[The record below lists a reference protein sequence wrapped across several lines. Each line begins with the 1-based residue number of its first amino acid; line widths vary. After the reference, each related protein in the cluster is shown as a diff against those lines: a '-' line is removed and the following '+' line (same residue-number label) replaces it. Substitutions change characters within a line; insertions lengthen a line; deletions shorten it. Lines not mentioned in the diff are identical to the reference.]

1 MSKFSFI
8 SKMFG
13 GHQSLSTEDQGKLYE
28 ELLLLTLSRASRS
41 DLDISAVEIAKIQQ
55 ILSDS
60 AGVEASEQDI
70 RTAGMSE
77 LYETAPLEKYVAK
90 AAKSLTVAQRRGL
103 VGALYEVVG
112 ADGVFGHHEADFFDS
127 IAKALS
133 LRPIE
138 MMGASIDGVRR

>member
-8 SKMFG
+8 SKIFG
-13 GHQSLSTEDQGKLYE
+13 GDSSLSTEDQSKLYE

-41 DLDISAVEIAKIQQ
+41 DLDISVVEIAKIKQ

-60 AGVEASEQDI
+60 AGVEASEQEI

-90 AAKSLTVAQRRGL
+90 AAKSLTLEQRRAL
-103 VGALYEVVG
+103 IGALYEVVG
-112 ADGVFGHHEADFFDS
+112 ADDVFGHHEADFFDS
-127 IAKALS
+127 IAKALN

-138 MMGASIDGVRR
+138 MMGASIDGAST